1 MNQLLVEPN
10 RQHWQEPCHL
20 RLLLELQQELFL
32 GLKVVPYL
40 VGSRE
45 LFPSLRKMSNLNGS
59 RCCSH
64 NLDLR

>member
-20 RLLLELQQELFL
+20 RLLLELQPEL
-32 GLKVVPYL
+32 VPSL
-40 VGSRE
+40 AGSRE
-45 LFPSLRKMSNLNGS
+45 QLPSRRKMSNLNGC